1 MTKTKKVSSIL
12 IKKRKYI
19 KNKTSKIYK
28 LNKSKVSDKSARQGL
43 SILSYNISWESMSG
57 SVSKWALC
65 NNNTNT
71 NNPRHSSVCVNNISS
86 VFDSSHELDFI
97 TLQEATDY
105 NKLIKES
112 DRLKQMKFEVHKS
125 GLDTIVTFWDSK
137 KFKLKQK
144 ILGEFEN
151 GRPWMAT
158 MFDYV
163 RKASNHNNSIRHSNI
178 AYDLCLINVHMGHY
192 DKDEEFQKLEKMM
205 LDINNNDN
213 NDNNDNKDTNNNN
226 INGIAKRYI
235 ISGDFNYDIKEFGN
249 GNGNGNN
256 FILNNTKFYFNPK
269 HILTCCINRRKH
281 NDHVIDSLEQPLDIT
296 IPKVNYMASDHK
308 PIMVRVR
315 VRVTI

>member
-28 LNKSKVSDKSARQGL
+28 LNKSKVSGKSDRQGLSIL

-86 VFDSSHELDFI
+86 VFDSDDDDDGELDFI

-137 KFKLKQK
+137 KFKLKKK

-163 RKASNHNNSIRHSNI
+163 KKSSKHNNI
-178 AYDLCLINVHMGHY
+178 AYDLCLINIHMGHY

-205 LDINNNDN
+205 LDINKNNNDN
-213 NDNNDNKDTNNNN
+213 NDNDNTNTN
-226 INGIAKRYI
+226 IIAKRYI
-235 ISGDFNYDIKEFGN
+235 ISGDFNYDIKKF

-256 FILNNTKFYFNPK
+256 FTLNNTKFYFHPK

-296 IPKVNYMASDHK
+296 IPKVSYMASDHK
-308 PIMVRVR
+308 PIMVRV
-315 VRVTI
+315 TI